1 MIFQWFLND
10 LIMIFYDILCEA
22 KTNRKKNISKT
33 NMYKKWVYYSN
44 NTWCVSVYL
53 YTYITGNP
61 AVFAKKPKE
70 LSWSFRNMEGKAI
83 KSQQHPSNAPH
94 SWRMISRGHN
104 HHIHSGTRTFDPC
117 ETHRTETTQLTQEA
131 GEVGQGVQ
139 GFLGWLPGGGEKK
152 TGHWKLRPVNE
163 VERCWQSGHVD
174 GVDELI
180 EMDYFLFTHG

>member
-1 MIFQWFLND
+1 MCVFFNDLFHDALLMFQWLFND
-10 LIMIFYDILCEA
+10 SWTIWLWLFYDILCEA

-33 NMYKKWVYYSN
+33 NMYKKWVCYSN
-44 NTWCVSVYL
+44 NSWCVSVYL

-70 LSWSFRNMEGKAI
+70 LSWSLRNMEGKAI

-104 HHIHSGTRTFDPC
+104 HHIHGGTRTFDTR
-117 ETHRTETTQLTQEA
+117 ETHRTETAQLTQEG

-139 GFLGWLPGGGEKK
+139 GFLVGSQGGEKK
-152 TGHWKLRPVNE
+152 KQDTEN
-163 VERCWQSGHVD
+163 CAQ
-174 GVDELI
+174 
-180 EMDYFLFTHG
+180 